1 MRDVACVEL
10 LRHITELLD
19 GTLDPDL
26 EAAIHE
32 HLDGCDDC
40 TAAIDQMR
48 LVMSLARDTS
58 TPAAILPAETRRRL
72 VEEFLRR
79 DR

>member
-19 GTLDPDL
+19 GALDPEL
-26 EAAIHE
+26 EAAIHQ
-32 HLDGCDDC
+32 HLAGCDDC

-48 LVMSLARDTS
+48 VVISVARDTS
-58 TPAAILPAETRRRL
+58 APAGMLPAATRRRL

>member
-19 GTLDPDL
+19 GTLDPEL
-26 EAAIHE
+26 EVAIHQ
-32 HLDGCDDC
+32 HLAGCDEC
-40 TAAIDQMR
+40 TAAIDQIR
-48 LVMSLARDTS
+48 LVISLARDTS
-58 TPAAILPAETRRRL
+58 APAEILPAETRRRL

>member
-10 LRHITELLD
+10 VRHITELLD

-40 TAAIDQMR
+40 AAAIEQLR
-48 LVMSLARDTS
+48 LVITLARDTTAPS
-58 TPAAILPAETRRRL
+58 EILAADTRRRL
-72 VEEFLRR
+72 VEEFLRHSP
-79 DR
+79 

>member
-1 MRDVACVEL
+1 MRDLACVEL

-19 GTLDPDL
+19 GALDPDL
-26 EAAIHE
+26 EAAIRE

-48 LVMSLARDTS
+48 LVITLARDADAGTE
-58 TPAAILPAETRRRL
+58 IMPAESRRRL

-79 DR
+79 GQ